1 MSGSRERLS
10 NDKVL
15 HLGDFQCNII
25 SLMLKIYHYFYNKQ
39 IHINLNYC
47 ITIVN
52 LGKIVFYTPYAINY
66 KEHFSTTVTC
76 LAFLRCTTGHR
87 SVSAV
92 RGPIGEPSHCVLIHS
107 SAFK

>member
-92 RGPIGEPSHCVLIHS
+92 PRGKKAHFWFDAHFHPI
-107 SAFK
+107 